1 MFPRIYN
8 LETVKDCSIAS
19 RLNLQDLTS
28 VLRRHPRGGVE
39 SVQFDGLKAAIG
51 NITLSEHRDSWYWS
65 LGGTNG
71 FSVAS
76 IRSLVDSHILNAGNE
91 ATHWNRSLPIKVN
104 VFLWRLMLNR
114 LPSRVN
120 LDKRNIEVSSLL
132 CPSCLD
138 DLETVNHTFFNCEM
152 AKDLWSLLAKWW
164 DVDIPVCGNILEWY
178 DWLPNVHISP
188 KARLGLEGVGGTLLW
203 CIWNYRNSLIF
214 SSSLPKK
221 ANIWDSIVAQSF
233 LWFSSRNPNC
243 NLSWIGWLNN
253 PTYAM
258 NSM

>member
-28 VLRRHPRGGVE
+28 VLCRRLRGGVE

-51 NITLSEHRDSWYWS
+51 NITLSEHRDSW
-65 LGGTNG
+65 
-71 FSVAS
+71 
-76 IRSLVDSHILNAGNE
+76 
-91 ATHWNRSLPIKVN
+91 
-104 VFLWRLMLNR
+104 

-138 DLETVNHTFFNCEM
+138 DLE
-152 AKDLWSLLAKWW
+152 K

-188 KARLGLEGVGGTLLW
+188 KAHLGLEGVGERYYGVFGT
-203 CIWNYRNSLIF
+203 IVI
-214 SSSLPKK
+214 K
-221 ANIWDSIVAQSF
+221 AKGLEAQEKD
-233 LWFSSRNPNC
+233 LR
-243 NLSWIGWLNN
+243 
-253 PTYAM
+253 
-258 NSM
+258 

>member
-8 LETVKDCSIAS
+8 LDTVKDCSIAS

-28 VLRRHPRGGVE
+28 VLCRHPRGGVE

-164 DVDIPVCGNILEWY
+164 DVDIPVCGNILE
-178 DWLPNVHISP
+178 
-188 KARLGLEGVGGTLLW
+188 
-203 CIWNYRNSLIF
+203 
-214 SSSLPKK
+214 
-221 ANIWDSIVAQSF
+221 
-233 LWFSSRNPNC
+233 
-243 NLSWIGWLNN
+243 
-253 PTYAM
+253 
-258 NSM
+258 